1 MDRNWTQAIAGGLAG
16 AVLALAAAYALVMG
30 GIVTLP
36 ANQAGMRDYLIS
48 HPEILIVMS
57 SKLQQQQADS
67 EDAARQAAVDKVGQK
82 AFWNPAIAYIEGPAN
97 AKRTVVEFFDYNCPY
112 CRHSVPALKKYMA
125 AHKADTRYAFI
136 EWAIKGP
143 ESVAVAKAAIAA
155 RKQGKYLPFH
165 FALMESEGLMTGE
178 RIAEI
183 AQKVGLDLGRLQ
195 ADMNDPTVAKAI
207 KDAHTLAERAK
218 IDGTPTFI
226 IDGKVRAGAV
236 DDDVLKQMTKG

>member
-30 GIVTLP
+30 GIVALP

-57 SKLQQQQADS
+57 SKLQQQQAES
-67 EDAARQAAVDKVGQK
+67 EDATRQAAVDKVGQK

-165 FALMESEGLMTGE
+165 FALMESEGMMTGE
-178 RIAEI
+178 RVAEI

-195 ADMNDPTVAKAI
+195 ADMKDPAVAKAI
-207 KDAHTLAERAK
+207 KDAHMLAERAK

-236 DDDVLKQMTKG
+236 DDDTLKAMTKG